1 MIYFKTNLSCSYME
15 NIVKKLEEQIAF
27 LQHET
32 LQMSDELYS
41 QQKDLSALKKLI
53 FNLEKRINDFENNH
67 ETIMVKKD
75 EKPPHY

>member
-1 MIYFKTNLSCSYME
+1 LIYFKTNLSCIYME

-53 FNLEKRINDFENNH
+53 FNLEKRINDFENNP

>member
-1 MIYFKTNLSCSYME
+1 MIYFKTNLSCIYME

-53 FNLEKRINDFENNH
+53 FNLEKRINDFENNP

>member
-1 MIYFKTNLSCSYME
+1 ME
-15 NIVKKLEEQIAF
+15 NIVKKLEEQIAY

>member
-1 MIYFKTNLSCSYME
+1 ME

-53 FNLEKRINDFENNH
+53 FNLEKRINDFENNP